1 MPVPDRDI
9 GLFAEVVE
17 ADELISDERFEGAD
31 VEGAHARGRVL
42 PKLGQDGKEGC
53 LGFAGSRGCRQE
65 HIILRVKDGISCC
78 NLDRAQAL
86 PIVGVDEVLDKRG
99 VAVKGVHGASSR
111 KRISQRGWQRLAALL
126 LQRLPR

>member
-17 ADELISDERFEGAD
+17 TDELIIDERFEGAD
-31 VEGAHARGRVL
+31 VEGAYARGRVL

-65 HIILRVKDGISCC
+65 HIILRVKDGVCRC
-78 NLDRAQAL
+78 NLDRAQTL
-86 PIVGVDEVLDKRG
+86 PIVGVDEVLDKRSIS
-99 VAVKGVHGASSR
+99 VKGVHGASPQIRTS
-111 KRISQRGWQRLAALL
+111 KRGWQWFAALL
-126 LQRLPR
+126 SQRLPR